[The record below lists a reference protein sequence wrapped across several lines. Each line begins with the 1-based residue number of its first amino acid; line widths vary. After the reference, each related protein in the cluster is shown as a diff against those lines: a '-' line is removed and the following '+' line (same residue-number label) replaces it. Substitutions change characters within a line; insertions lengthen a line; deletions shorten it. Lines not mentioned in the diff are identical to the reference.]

1 MLNIPFC
8 YIEGDLIESLGVDK
22 SNINQTPINT
32 DLVNIKF
39 ISVNSN
45 EVLNLENFN
54 QLNDFNFV
62 KNDVFSGIDWI
73 YSFVESMYAYNFRIF
88 YYKYYNTFFDDSCD
102 YFYNLFWFF
111 TISSLS
117 FQLLYANLLDFY
129 LFLENFK
136 LPLLDSWYKLI
147 LMSNDST
154 YIFIYNPELLFLKK
168 TIISWLPTICI
179 KPILYS

>member
-1 MLNIPFC
+1 LNIPFC
-8 YIEGDLIESLGVDK
+8 FIENDLVESLRVQKGGSDITQI
-22 SNINQTPINT
+22 SLTR
-32 DLVNIKF
+32 DLMDTKF

-45 EVLNLENFN
+45 EILSFEDFN
-54 QLNDFNFV
+54 QLNNFNFL

-117 FQLLYANLLDFY
+117 FQLL
-129 LFLENFK
+129 
-136 LPLLDSWYKLI
+136 
-147 LMSNDST
+147 
-154 YIFIYNPELLFLKK
+154 
-168 TIISWLPTICI
+168 
-179 KPILYS
+179 